1 MKEGDVLVSQN
12 ADDSWSAVK
21 ILAIDEWPDSSQ
33 VLHSMFY
40 EPVPERPTM
49 ETVASL
55 RVAVG
60 HSPMAAQAYGVG
72 WEVLCSA
79 PVRDHELEGF
89 HEYLKLT
96 DFSRYVTATGQDM
109 PALVSK
115 AIEFYRRACAIG
127 NDGERRAAIDLYT
140 RAIDIFPLFHE
151 AIDNRAFTYMELGD
165 YAEALRGFEESLRA
179 NPTGNSAF
187 FSRGECLM
195 KLGMMNEAISVFEEG
210 AARFPGHRDIYV
222 RFLAQA
228 REDVERSGVTGDF
241 SPLREGVSTTSVNRE
256 AKPWWQLWR
265 RK

>member
-1 MKEGDVLVSQN
+1 MKAGDVLVSQK

-40 EPVPERPTM
+40 EPSPERPTV
-49 ETVASL
+49 ETVESL
-55 RVAVG
+55 RVAAWHV
-60 HSPMAAQAYGVG
+60 PMAAQAYGVG

-79 PVRDHELEGF
+79 PVRDQELEGF

-96 DFSRYVTATGQDM
+96 DFSRYATATGQDM
-109 PALVSK
+109 RALVSK
-115 AIEFYRRACAIG
+115 ANELYRRACAIG
-127 NDGERRAAIDLYT
+127 NDGERRTAIDLYT
-140 RAIDIFPLFHE
+140 RAIDIFPLFYE

-165 YAEALRGFEESLRA
+165 YAEALQGFEESLRV

-195 KLGMMNEAISVFEEG
+195 KLGLLDKAISVFEEG
-210 AARFPGHRDIYV
+210 VTRFPEHRDIYV

-228 REDVERSGVTGDF
+228 REKVRGSSVTGNLFPSGEDRRAA
-241 SPLREGVSTTSVNRE
+241 SINRE
-256 AKPWWQLWR
+256 AKPWWRFWR
-265 RK
+265 R